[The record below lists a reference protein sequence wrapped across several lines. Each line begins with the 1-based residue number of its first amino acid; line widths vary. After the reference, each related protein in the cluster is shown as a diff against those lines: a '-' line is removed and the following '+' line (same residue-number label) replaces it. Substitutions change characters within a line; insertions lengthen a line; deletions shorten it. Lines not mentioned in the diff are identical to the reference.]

1 MVITSGSVTCLNLI
15 ARPFAPFSQEFNRI
29 QKLLEGGATPEGRR
43 ESRDDDDEMCL
54 VDDIHLYPSADIN
67 IADIHRWL
75 ATDRFD
81 SVLYLAAVLH
91 LRLAG
96 AAIPLSPQ

>member
-1 MVITSGSVTCLNLI
+1 
-15 ARPFAPFSQEFNRI
+15 
-29 QKLLEGGATPEGRR
+29 
-43 ESRDDDDEMCL
+43 MCL
-54 VDDIHLYPSADIN
+54 VDDIHLYPLADIN

-75 ATDRFD
+75 VTDRFD